1 MKSKKTK
8 KETPR
13 KSAAKARTPRAKV
26 EELTQTNGKS
36 YEEDPE
42 VQRVRKLEKILEVS
56 KTNPYGTNDRRIFEE
71 NISAMNL
78 TDLQSLAV
86 RVGVFPSGNQTSLKT
101 KLVKSF
107 KSENHGRSELIAP
120 RTPAVVLDPKNPR
133 DKEVLDYLKG

>member
-13 KSAAKARTPRAKV
+13 KSAAKAKPPRAKV

-56 KTNPYGTNDRRIFEE
+56 KTNPYGTNDRRVFEE
-71 NISAMNL
+71 DISAMNL

-86 RVGVFPSGNQTSLKT
+86 RIGVFPSGNQTSLKN
-101 KLVKSF
+101 KLIKAF
-107 KSENHGRSELIAP
+107 KSENHGRSDLIAP
-120 RTPAVVLDPKNPR
+120 RTPAVVLDPKNPKH
-133 DKEVLDYLKG
+133 KEVLDYLNG